1 MTQTI
6 QLGISTCPNDT
17 FAFHGLI
24 NQLVD
29 WQGLYFEI
37 ELLDIQELNSRVF
50 SQAFDVAKASFH
62 GAILMGE
69 HYVVLPSGSALG
81 FGVGPLLL
89 ASAANTVPKNR
100 SQHVLCPGPHTT
112 ATLLYKLFYEDVAE
126 IQHVVFSQIM
136 PNLKNG
142 EADFGVC
149 IHEGRFTWEAE
160 GLFLVEDLGV
170 RWERETAAPLPLG
183 GIVGR
188 RALGNDVLAAA
199 QRVIQDSVLYG
210 LANPE
215 ETLPTM
221 RRYAQEFGD
230 DVLMKHVELYVN
242 DWTVDLGEVGRQ
254 AIQELAQR
262 TGREFSGQRRKLE
275 VFGG

>member
-1 MTQTI
+1 MTHAI

-29 WQGLYFEI
+29 WQGLHFEI
-37 ELLDIQELNSRVF
+37 ELLDIEELNKRLFV
-50 SQAFDVAKASFH
+50 QAFDIAKASFH
-62 GAILMGE
+62 AAILLGE

-89 ASAANTVPKNR
+89 ASDADTVPKVR
-100 SQHVLCPGPHTT
+100 SQRVLCPGPHTT
-112 ATLLYKLFYEDVAE
+112 ATLLYELFYRNVADV
-126 IQHVVFSQIM
+126 QHVVFSQIM
-136 PNLKNG
+136 PKLKLN

-183 GIVGR
+183 GIVAR
-188 RALGNDVLAAA
+188 RALGNDVLAAT

-221 RRYAQEFGD
+221 RRFAQEFDD

-242 DWTVDLGEVGRQ
+242 DWTVDLGVVGRQ

-262 TGREFSGQRRKLE
+262 TGREFSGQRRGVD
-275 VFGG
+275 VFYG